1 MHPPVHYAVGV
12 QNKVLEAMAMGT
24 PVVCSVAAF
33 AGLDAHKGEEVLVA
47 DDPEAFA
54 ARVLQVCLDPALAE
68 RLSAAG
74 RKYVESHHSWGVQA
88 GKLVALYE
96 LATAQ

>member
-12 QNKVLEAMAMGT
+12 QSKVLEAMAMGT

-33 AGLDAHKGEEVLVA
+33 AGLDAPKGEEVLVA

-54 ARVLQVCLDPALAE
+54 ARVLRVCLDPALAR

-74 RKYVESHHSWGVQA
+74 KRYVGSYHSWGAQA
-88 GKLVALYE
+88 GKLVTLYE
-96 LATAQ
+96 LATV